1 MYAGCKTS
9 VMTSAGKTKEIDIE
23 AGLNQ
28 GSALSPLLFVIII
41 DVLTE
46 EIEVGTW
53 AMLFA
58 DDLVLCDP
66 DREMMELRLE
76 IWRDCMEKN
85 GLKVSRAKTEHL
97 QTTGDTDP
105 VRMKR
110 YMETEMVNLPTVQ
123 SFKYLGSTIDR
134 GGGASKDA
142 DNRVIKAWSKWREL
156 SGVICDKKIPTKLKL
171 LIYQTVIRPT
181 LLYGCETWP
190 MSVKDE
196 KHMATTEMR
205 MVRLATEVT
214 LLQHRRNEETL
225 EEANVE
231 PIATVMR
238 RRRLEWFGL
247 VKRRYETENIRAV
260 AEIKMDWKRPRGRPK
275 LRWYDTVRMD

>member
-1 MYAGCKTS
+1 
-9 VMTSAGKTKEIDIE
+9 MTSAGKTKGIEIE
-23 AGLNQ
+23 VGLHQ

-41 DVLTE
+41 DVITE
-46 EIEVGTW
+46 EIEEGTPW

-76 IWRDCMEKN
+76 RWRECMEKN
-85 GLKVSRAKTEHL
+85 GLEVSRAKTEHL

-134 GGGASKDA
+134 GGGASKDV
-142 DNRVIKAWSKWREL
+142 DNRVTKAWSKWREL
-156 SGVICDKKIPTKLKL
+156 SGVICDKKIPTKLKV

-181 LLYGCETWP
+181 
-190 MSVKDE
+190 
-196 KHMATTEMR
+196 
-205 MVRLATEVT
+205 
-214 LLQHRRNEETL
+214 
-225 EEANVE
+225 
-231 PIATVMR
+231 
-238 RRRLEWFGL
+238 
-247 VKRRYETENIRAV
+247 NIRAV
-260 AEIKMDWKRPRGRPK
+260 AEMKMEGTRPKGRPK
-275 LRWYDTVRMD
+275 LRWNDTVRRDMKAWDIKEERATDRERWKGLGKTRYPEQGDGGER